1 MMPPF
6 DPDVW
11 SDEDS
16 ANYND
21 DDSLPESVDYRPT
34 EEELGLA
41 CDAAR
46 GRWVAMFR
54 THVGPFFHG
63 DMTSCLNTLASA
75 IYSRNDLAPPWLGEH
90 RLHCRLIW
98 DGNTRNAANV
108 NDNFTAGEL
117 SRGDIPPAPG
127 VLPPVIGNHVPL
139 VVQRPDIRHVAMGD
153 ASLRGAGEVID
164 SDLGTLFQRLTWS
177 TNNLSAYLSR
187 VELGV
192 IALAGNESSDNEGG
206 IERVD

>member
-41 CDAAR
+41 RDAAR

-75 IYSRNDLAPPWLGEH
+75 IYSRIDPSRWLWEQRIHH
-90 RLHCRLIW
+90 RMIW

-108 NDNFTAGEL
+108 NDDLTADEL
-117 SRGDIPPAPG
+117 SREDIPPAPG
-127 VLPPVIGNHVPL
+127 VLPLVIGNHVPL
-139 VVQRPDIRHVAMGD
+139 VIQRPDIWQVAMGD
-153 ASLRGAGEVID
+153 ASLRGAGGVIE
-164 SDLGTLFQRLTWS
+164 SGLGTLFQRLAWS
-177 TNNLSAYLSR
+177 TDNLSAYLSH

-192 IALAGNESSDNEGG
+192 VALAGNESNDNEGE
-206 IERVD
+206 IEHVD